1 MHAFPTSIK
10 FISSQRHSCGFSEC
24 QNITISAVTAKLGLA
39 WPEFLGIKTEA
50 RATTNTLH
58 RSPCPEPSRCLSNL
72 DTLTTNALGLNIWL
86 ACLSLLRALCVYQEE
101 WVIFLHDAHHCCK
114 GGHLHRSNRAEKR
127 MCVHIHAQWLFLELK
142 LQDEPDKDK
151 MYVVKRCNSKPSAQ
165 WRLCCYTNEV
175 LSWRLHWCVISKP
188 QLESKGLHVATAQL
202 LYLERWLLLICRH
215 NSNTETK

>member
-50 RATTNTLH
+50 QATTNTLH
-58 RSPCPEPSRCLSNL
+58 RFPRPEPSRCLSNL

-151 MYVVKRCNSKPSAQ
+151 MYVVKRCNSACKAK
-165 WRLCCYTNEV
+165 CTMKIV
-175 LSWRLHWCVISKP
+175 
-188 QLESKGLHVATAQL
+188 L
-202 LYLERWLLLICRH
+202 LYEQGPVLEVALMCNLEASIRKQGSSRCDCSASLPRKMTAPYLQ
-215 NSNTETK
+215 T